1 LTRTTFTF
9 TSGFFIAVVTMP
21 VHILPMA
28 AMTALPT
35 GPEGGTP
42 RVGGM
47 ICCLAR
53 GCLLDCDFSTKSGRL
68 ERRGLPPS

>member
-47 ICCLAR
+47 ICCRARLAD
-53 GCLLDCDFSTKSGRL
+53 CELLDEIDCAAPRV
-68 ERRGLPPS
+68 PPT